1 MAVNDRRS
9 RERRIRWRVVS
20 LLFVGA
26 LGAAVGRGAFPVA
39 SVADEA
45 EGALIE
51 PGSTLP
57 DIDMFDMRGQRQ
69 SLGDVVKR
77 ERPNFLVVLSARC
90 HTCLGELASWREEVQ
105 ARPALRPV
113 VVVETADPGYLA
125 YVDRLIRPT
134 YGIYRID
141 AFSMEE
147 LGALATPVAYR
158 LYGGGEVVDAAIGSK
173 SVLELRSGWE
183 QAGRR

>member
-1 MAVNDRRS
+1 VAVSGQRS
-9 RERRIRWRVVS
+9 GKRRIRWRVAS
-20 LLFVGA
+20 LLVACA

-39 SVADEA
+39 DEA
-45 EGALIE
+45 EKALIE

-57 DIDMFDMRGQRQ
+57 DVDMFDMRGQRH
-69 SLGDVVKR
+69 SLGVVVSR

-125 YVDRLIRPT
+125 YVDRLIRPP
-134 YGIYRID
+134 YEVYRID
-141 AFSMEE
+141 TFSMEE
-147 LGALATPVAYR
+147 LGALATPVAYQ
-158 LYGGGEVVDAAIGSK
+158 LESGGEVVGGAIGGK

-183 QAGRR
+183 PAGR